1 MFLTALILTVL
12 LLAIPLRMLW
22 LTRLAAVPGLYT
34 SSGVW
39 GRATLC
45 IWPDG
50 KNCARAAAVEMM
62 EIAKSGDFTHSHR
75 RTATAFY

>member
-39 GRATLC
+39 VVRRSVSRQMAKT
-45 IWPDG
+45 
-50 KNCARAAAVEMM
+50 ARGPPRW
-62 EIAKSGDFTHSHR
+62 K
-75 RTATAFY
+75 